1 MTSPG
6 PVRLSVIIPTR
17 NPHPGRLQRTLAGLA
32 AQSLDPGAFEVILID
47 NGSTPPVTSAA
58 LAAHPATR
66 IVREEQPGLTAA
78 RRAGFRESRGE
89 VLVLVDDDNVL
100 APDYL
105 AIVERGFAADPELG
119 ALGGRVTPDFE
130 QPPEPWVMEF
140 YGLLALRD
148 HGALPLRAAWHRG
161 AKERSYPPF
170 APIGAGF
177 AVRRAL
183 ALDYSTALDS
193 NAARRA
199 LDRTGTRLVS
209 GGDND
214 LVMHVLEAGASVGY
228 EPGLALT
235 HLIPVQ
241 RLQRAYLGA
250 LNRAI
255 ARSWVSVLALHGI
268 RPWPPVTPWT
278 VRLRQARA
286 WWRTRAWSGPAA
298 WVRWQGR
305 CGTFE
310 GQADLARLPAGVP
323 DGNSPG

>member
-1 MTSPG
+1 L
-6 PVRLSVIIPTR
+6 R
-17 NPHPGRLQRTLAGLA
+17 RTLAGLA
-32 AQSLDPGAFEVILID
+32 AQTLAKEVFEVILID
-47 NGSTPPVTSAA
+47 NGSTPPVTAAA
-58 LAAHPATR
+58 LAESPAVR

-78 RRAGFRESRGE
+78 RRRGFRESRGTL
-89 VLVLVDDDNVL
+89 LVLVDDDNVL

-105 AIVERGFAADPELG
+105 ARVERSFAAEPELG
-119 ALGGRVTPDFE
+119 ALGGKVTPDFE
-130 QPPEPWVMEF
+130 QPPEPWVSEF
-140 YGLLALRD
+140 HGLLALRD
-148 HGALPLRAAWHRG
+148 HGSAALRATWHDG
-161 AKERSYPPF
+161 AGRNYPPF

-177 AVRRAL
+177 AVRRTL
-183 ALDYSTALDS
+183 ALDYAAALDS
-193 NAARRA
+193 DAARRA
-199 LDRTGTRLVS
+199 LDRTGERLVS

-228 EPGLALT
+228 APELALT

-268 RPWPPVTPWT
+268 RPWPPVNPST
-278 VRLRQARA
+278 VRLRQWRS

-310 GQADLARLPAGVP
+310 GQADLARTDASAAAGK
-323 DGNSPG
+323 SLS